1 MSVFACGERTKLSGR
16 YGPAGGSERTA
27 ACEPHPARTATRATA
42 AAKRTSGGYLAW
54 PVLHGI
60 GRRRHDD
67 RRRDLVV
74 PGLLLLVPEHP
85 EVAEEAHD
93 PGQDAPDPADERAAV
108 ADRPA
113 GREVDHSDVQQ
124 LLADR
129 LAGGTAFEVGEVDE
143 APERA
148 DRVGERP
155 RDHEQDAVDDREED
169 AERVRRDRVA
179 KVEAHRLLHARREAA
194 ERARQA
200 GERAKGAVEARVA
213 RERGERQARREHHA
227 AGDPQ
232 LAGVE
237 EHRSTPSHGSDPTAR
252 VGRREAQARG
262 SLATASFSRN
272 ASLPRLS
279 GAPTTFER
287 RAPARSD
294 ARR

>member
-1 MSVFACGERTKLSGR
+1 MSCGRSRNAASSMYSGSWPRLYVTTALARFGGFVSMSVFACGERTKLSGR

-42 AAKRTSGGYLAW
+42 AAKRTSGGYLAR

-74 PGLLLLVPEHP
+74 PRLLLLVPEHP

-129 LAGGTAFEVGEVDE
+129 LAGGTAFEVGEVGE

-155 RDHEQDAVDDREED
+155 RDHEQDAVHDREED
-169 AERVRRDRVA
+169 
-179 KVEAHRLLHARREAA
+179 
-194 ERARQA
+194 
-200 GERAKGAVEARVA
+200 
-213 RERGERQARREHHA
+213 
-227 AGDPQ
+227 
-232 LAGVE
+232 
-237 EHRSTPSHGSDPTAR
+237 R
-252 VGRREAQARG
+252 VGQVGDEP
-262 SLATASFSRN
+262 LAEVRA
-272 ASLPRLS
+272 
-279 GAPTTFER
+279 GA
-287 RAPARSD
+287 
-294 ARR
+294 